1 MAITIAW
8 PASNAG
14 VATAIRIYAATSKIA
29 DDALPA
35 PIATLAGDA
44 TSFSWD
50 PPTDNTVYYF
60 RIAIDRDADTDLGPN
75 QPFGYFATT
84 GPGPQAPIRGNWS
97 LGYFGRVPVLEM
109 ISGSALRT
117 ALGVDGIG
125 SVISDAQIQ
134 YYYKFVREGKI
145 LFYPAGAIM
154 TNVRWDQLYGLG
166 LVYGTDDN
174 GAYPAGAALT
184 PFNQKKI
191 VTFAGFNFLA
201 RCFKGS
207 TLPTTSLVTT
217 AAADK
222 EGSEWDQTMGRVHTN
237 AALSWNAGSLL
248 DDNTSV
254 PVTTQGTFTQHLLV
268 ATTTPKTALHRGAS
282 SVIDSINQASAASA
296 TYGYSPLLELQ
307 F

>member
-1 MAITIAW
+1 MAITITW
-8 PASNAG
+8 PADNAA
-14 VATAIRIYAATSKIA
+14 VATEVRIYASTSRLA
-29 DDALPA
+29 DDTLGT
-35 PIATLAGDA
+35 PIATLPGNAV
-44 TSFSWD
+44 SFSWD

-60 RIAIDRDADTDLGPN
+60 RVAIDRGADTWLGPN
-75 QPFGYFATT
+75 QPFGYFSTT
-84 GPGPQAPIRGNWS
+84 GPGAQQPIRGDWE
-97 LGYFGRVPVLEM
+97 LGYFGRVPVLQM

-125 SVISDAQIQ
+125 STISDTQIQ

-145 LFYPAGAIM
+145 LFYPAGAVM

-184 PFNQKKI
+184 PFNQKKVI
-191 VTFAGFNFLA
+191 AIAGFNFLA

-207 TLPTTSLVTT
+207 TLPTTTLVTT
-217 AAADK
+217 ATADK
-222 EGSEWDQTMGRVHTN
+222 EGSEWDQTMGRVNTN
-237 AALSWNAGSLL
+237 ATLSWNAGSLL

-268 ATTTPKTALHRGAS
+268 ATSTPKTALHRGAS
-282 SVIDSINQASAASA
+282 SVIDSIGQASAASA